1 MSLDKHRR
9 YTNLTTHVIS
19 QDNLSSV
26 QVGNCIIFLVH
37 SSKMMFFFFTDI
49 CCWIMELIKPSL
61 ILDAATLK
69 LNLPK
74 AGAGLMELLWNWH
87 NDEKVFET
95 RNIKHFSLRWTRGL
109 QQTRPRWRSRSGWD
123 PASRAPRS
131 TWRGLSGMRLMQV
144 GFLIQFLSLT
154 SSYSIFASLMGWVL
168 QAICL
173 LGGID
178 LTWGMG
184 IDLSWAII

>member
-26 QVGNCIIFLVH
+26 QVGNCIIFF
-37 SSKMMFFFFTDI
+37 SSFIKDDVFLFHWYLLLNHGAYQAFFDIRCGNFEIEFTKGGRRSDGV
-49 CCWIMELIKPSL
+49 
-61 ILDAATLK
+61 AVK
-69 LNLPK
+69 LTQWWESFGNK
-74 AGAGLMELLWNWH
+74 
-87 NDEKVFET
+87 KY
-95 RNIKHFSLRWTRGL
+95 KHFSLRWTRGL

-144 GFLIQFLSLT
+144 GFISITNIVIFDLRISYGLG
-154 SSYSIFASLMGWVL
+154 SSSNLFAWGNRLDVGNGDRL
-168 QAICL
+168 E
-173 LGGID
+173 LG
-178 LTWGMG
+178 
-184 IDLSWAII
+184 